1 MVFVNGLLAAY
12 IPRGGRQVMTHI
24 PEDEPQRSGI
34 ARPLALRLVAI
45 ARGEENREGLL
56 IEEIN
61 GIPAADHPLAP
72 FLMEAGFYASAMG
85 LARRHQG
92 SRSA

>member
-1 MVFVNGLLAAY
+1 MNGLLAAY
-12 IPRGGRQVMTHI
+12 IPRGGRQVMTYI

-61 GIPAADHPLAP
+61 GIPGRRPS
-72 FLMEAGFYASAMG
+72 AGSIPHG
-85 LARRHQG
+85 GWLLRLGDGTLARRHQG